1 MFILHFTAKDAGPP
15 GTESASGA
23 PAYDFQPAVAGFT
36 KPGLECVLREED
48 ARDIKVLDYDGVNGV
63 IKVFLPDRG
72 SKGCAAPENLA
83 KEFEEALD
91 EGDVRLALS
100 LVRIYFGRGMSEP
113 FAVDYVDHVLSRS
126 RIADRIVVAG
136 YTDDDCTMAESAV
149 LGMRRAH
156 RVRRTLVNGG
166 AEMQVFTVSRPK
178 SGFAPDERYSRR
190 VEVSAVFGG
199 LVLEAGIGA
208 AVSKGKVADE
218 ELVHAH
224 AVHCSR
230 SPIRS
235 FSDLAQILGSAM

>member
-1 MFILHFTAKDAGPP
+1 MFILHFKATDAAPPRTGPAGGP
-15 GTESASGA
+15 L
-23 PAYDFQPAVAGFT
+23 AYDFQPALAGFT
-36 KPGLECVLREED
+36 KPGTDCILREED
-48 ARDIKVLDYDGVNGV
+48 ARDYEVVRFGGCENVAKMFVKPGGNGGGPV
-63 IKVFLPDRG
+63 PADLM
-72 SKGCAAPENLA
+72 

-91 EGDVRLALS
+91 EGDVRLTLS
-100 LVRIYFGRGMSEP
+100 LARIYFGRGMSEP

-166 AEMQVFTVSRPK
+166 ADVQVFTVSRPK

-199 LVLEAGIGA
+199 LAIGERLGSA
-208 AVSKGKVADE
+208 ADKEEGAVK
-218 ELVHAH
+218 ELVHA
-224 AVHCSR
+224 VNGSR
-230 SPIRS
+230 APIRS
-235 FSDLAQILGSAM
+235 YGDLARVLESAR